1 MSQFQQILS
10 TIHSNGTLELAM
22 TATDMPTPKAHEVVV
37 RIDAAPINP
46 SDMWPLFGPANLAEA
61 QYDADRHC
69 LTAPIAQAHMPMVQA
84 RLDQT
89 LPVGNEGAGVV
100 VAAGADAQ
108 ELMGKLVSIMPRA
121 SFAQYACV
129 PALTC
134 LAHKEGTS
142 AADAAS
148 AFVNPLTALAF
159 LETMRQEGHHAII
172 HTAAASNLGQML
184 VRLCQTDQVPLVN
197 IVRNPA
203 QVDILKALGAEH
215 VVDSS
220 RESWL
225 ADLEAA
231 IDATGATLGF
241 DATGGGQ
248 LASDI
253 LTVMERVASKDV
265 KGLNTY
271 GSSVHKQ
278 VYLYGALDTSPTR
291 LVRSYGMSWGVGGW
305 LMPIQLE
312 RFGPEI
318 ALSMRERVAHEI
330 TGIFASQYTRHLSLT
345 DMLDPEIARAYVA
358 KKTGEKFLVTP
369 NA

>member
-1 MSQFQQILS
+1 MSQYQQVFS
-10 TIHSNGTLELAM
+10 TIHANGTLELAL
-22 TATDMPTPKAHEVVV
+22 ADVDMPTPAAHEVVV

-61 QYDADRHC
+61 QYDAARRC
-69 LTAPIAQAHMPMVQA
+69 LTAPIHADHLAMVKP
-84 RLDQT
+84 RLGQS
-89 LPVGNEGAGVV
+89 LPVGNEAAGIV

-108 ELMGKLVSIMPRA
+108 DLMGKLVSIMPRA

-129 PALTC
+129 PAITC
-134 LAHKEGTS
+134 LAHGEGTS
-142 AADAAS
+142 AAEAAS

-159 LETMRQEGHHAII
+159 LETMRQEGHRAIV

-184 VRLCQTDQVPLVN
+184 VRLCAADQVPLVN
-197 IVRNPA
+197 IVRSSA
-203 QVDILKALGAEH
+203 QVATLKALGAEH

-220 RESWL
+220 QENWW
-225 ADLEAA
+225 AALETAL
-231 IDATGATLGF
+231 DATGATLGF

-265 KGLNTY
+265 TGLNTY

-278 VYLYGALDTSPTR
+278 VYLYGALDTGPTR
-291 LVRSYGMSWGVGGW
+291 LIRSYGMSWGVGGW

-312 RFGPEI
+312 RFGLEI
-318 ALSMRERVAHEI
+318 AGAMRQRVAAEMK
-330 TGIFASQYTRHLSLT
+330 TIFASPYSREISLT
-345 DMLDPEIARAYVA
+345 ELLDPEIARAYVA

-369 NA
+369 QK